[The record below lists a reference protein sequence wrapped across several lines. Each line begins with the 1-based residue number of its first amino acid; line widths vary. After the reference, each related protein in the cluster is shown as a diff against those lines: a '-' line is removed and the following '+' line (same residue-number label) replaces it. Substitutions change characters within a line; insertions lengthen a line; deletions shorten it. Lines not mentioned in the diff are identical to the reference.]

1 MSAEDRLT
9 ATELVGQAVG
19 DGARRD
25 AACGI
30 LGISLR
36 TLQRWETEEGVEDH
50 RHGPTGGSGNALS
63 QEERALVVRVA
74 SSPQYRDLPPS
85 QIVPKLADAGIYVA
99 SEASFYRILR
109 GEKLLHHRGKAAERT
124 NRRPTQHVAD
134 GPNQVWSW
142 DISYLRSAVRGLFY
156 YLYLIVDVWSRKIV
170 ATAVHEIE
178 DNEFAAA
185 LIREAAAGEQI
196 DPDSLVLHSD
206 NGGPMKGATML
217 ATLQWLGIM
226 PSFSRPR
233 VSNDNAFSE
242 SLFGTAKSWPGYPSK
257 PFDSIEAAREWTA
270 GFVGWYNEEHLHSG
284 IRFVTPA
291 DRHCGREARILNN
304 RRRVYEAARAQN
316 PSRWSREA
324 RDWTPVE
331 QVVLNAEKLNRVYR
345 EQERKSA

>member
-1 MSAEDRLT
+1 MSAEDRET
-9 ATELVGQAVG
+9 ATELVGQAVTE
-19 DGARRD
+19 GARRA
-25 AACGI
+25 AACSI

-36 TLQRWETEEGVEDH
+36 TLQRWETDGGVEDH
-50 RHGPTGGSGNALS
+50 RRGPMDGPGNALS
-63 QEERALVVRVA
+63 EQERALVVSIA

-109 GEKLLHHRGKAAERT
+109 KEQLLHHRGKAGERT
-124 NRRPTQHVAD
+124 NRRPGQHVAN

-142 DISYLRSAVRGLFY
+142 DITYLRGTIRGRFY
-156 YLYLIVDVWSRKIV
+156 YLYLILDVWSRKIV
-170 ATAVHEIE
+170 GTAVHEIE
-178 DNEFAAA
+178 DNELAAE
-185 LIREAAAGEQI
+185 LIREAARREHIGPG
-196 DPDSLVLHSD
+196 DLVLHSD

-257 PFDSIEAAREWTA
+257 PFESIEAARQWTA
-270 GFVGWYNEEHLHSG
+270 SFVRWYNDEHLHSG

-291 DRHCGREARILNN
+291 DRHSGREAQVLNN
-304 RRRVYEAARAQN
+304 RRRVYEIARAQN

-331 QVVLNAEKLNRVYR
+331 QVVLNAEKLNREYG